1 MMRCQ
6 QHAKARIFCRKN
18 PVSDSAINMVQTTS
32 HLTSTNPVSQ
42 FAGRLVITFGML
54 YMQQGSEADIVG
66 PPEMRLLGV
75 VAAQRSASVARF
87 G

>member
-1 MMRCQ
+1 MRYQ

-18 PVSDSAINMVQTTS
+18 PVSYSATNMNQTS
-32 HLTSTNPVSQ
+32 GHLTLTNPVSH

-66 PPEMRLLGV
+66 PPKMRLLGV